1 MGQTGV
7 VDRTAPI
14 TGLARAHLTLDRL
27 GDGAGTVVLVEGD
40 SDAAAVATIGARV
53 GTMDA
58 RGFHVVAA
66 HGVTNYRHLLTRLRA
81 DRPGLRVVGLYDDP
95 EERVVRRALERSGVG
110 RPVDRRAVE
119 RLGFFACVADL
130 EDEFIR
136 AIGVE
141 RVEQVVDE
149 QGELEAFRI
158 LQRQP
163 AQRGRP
169 VVAQLRRFMGTKSA
183 RKIRYGRLLAAAV
196 ELDRCPMPLRRVL
209 SDD

>member
-1 MGQTGV
+1 MNDAV
-7 VDRTAPI
+7 PVA
-14 TGLARAHLTLDRL
+14 GLARADLTLDEL
-27 GDGAGTVVLVEGD
+27 GSGAGTIVLVEGD
-40 SDAAAVATIGARV
+40 SDAAAVATIAARLRTIRELEV
-53 GTMDA
+53 LS
-58 RGFHVVAA
+58 A
-66 HGVTNYRHLLTRLRA
+66 HGVTNYRHLLARLRA
-81 DRPGLRVVGLYDDP
+81 DHPGRRVVGLYDAP
-95 EERVVRRALERSGVG
+95 EEGVVRQALERSGIG
-110 RPVDRRAVE
+110 RPIDRVAIE

-136 AIGVE
+136 AIGAD
-141 RVEQVVDE
+141 RVEQVIDE

-196 ELDRCPMPLRRVL
+196 DLDRCPLPLRRVV
-209 SDD
+209 SGE